1 MKGITFTTLLIIT
14 VAVVSIAIA
23 AILVSQQTH
32 PEKIYAAFSGNAT
45 SVFESMKNLALRAFE
60 SQKSLDM
67 SGIMVLPVNTILTND
82 SVLGLSTSDPEKT
95 FEYYIATP
103 YPCVCYNVT
112 RITQQ
117 NYGCSGPDSTCY
129 PPSFKDLQFFGTYYP
144 EGLNSPGQCFFEYNK
159 QCHGLVIPF
168 KEGLIGDE
176 IPTYQKHLY
185 EPPKI
190 CQAIYEC
197 LDKTLS
203 KDEECVLE
211 FDGEPFIVEN
221 ETFLDFESVLNVIQ
235 KCPQYPVTKKMNDG
249 SVYTVCTW
257 KPSDFKNKYN
267 TYQDT
272 LGYAHEVL
280 KKEDGWPELGQND
293 VPLPENGWDSPYHFD
308 VLKYDIFLEGH
319 DVPTEYIDLW
329 ITLEYADGNSSQQ
342 YFIAGGP
349 ETWDGWTVMNSL
361 EHFQGVLTDKSTGK
375 PVSGEIKKV
384 WVHLRNELGCGF
396 KADDTIKIEL
406 FRDTKVPTAILYPY
420 CSYTRPGMKNTLF
433 YYIIPSAQ
441 TTDIY
446 QQPFSLAYP
455 GPGRV
460 KFVLRD
466 FNATDCSFNIDMCA
480 QAKASEEYGDSGMN
494 IYQFFRNFDI
504 YDTPNTTGYFTPTGS
519 SDVFSYACYGPYEI
533 DLDRDYNVTEI
544 FSAVATGFEEWK
556 ATAPARLN
564 TESGAIFDWAKEN
577 VSGSAYWAP
586 RGATSWNSQYFH
598 QSPENDKCVFYLP
611 YDSSNQYVPENSFFN
626 KNSNFYSTVSNKL
639 TFYVTFVGNET
650 KPYTIHVNMIPGE

>member
-14 VAVVSIAIA
+14 VAVVSIAIF
-23 AILVSQQTH
+23 AILVNPQTH

-45 SVFESMKNLALRAFE
+45 SVFESMKNLALGAFE

-103 YPCVCYNVT
+103 YPCVCYNLSQSWNT
-112 RITQQ
+112 K
-117 NYGCSGPDSTCY
+117 YSCLGSESTCFPGEY
-129 PPSFKDLQFFGTYYP
+129 EKVIKFFTYYP
-144 EGLNSPGQCFFEYNK
+144 EGVTKPDECTTPHGTYNGQCHALIIPLK
-159 QCHGLVIPF
+159 KGLN
-168 KEGLIGDE
+168 G
-176 IPTYQKHLY
+176 IPTSDKFY

-211 FDGEPFIVEN
+211 FDGEPFIIEN
-221 ETFLDFESVLNVIQ
+221 ETFLDFQSVLNVI
-235 KCPQYPVTKKMNDG
+235 KSCPNYDVTKKMNDG

-257 KPSDFKNKYN
+257 NPKEFTNSYN
-267 TYQDT
+267 THVDT
-272 LGYAHEVL
+272 IGSAYEVL
-280 KKEDGWPELGQND
+280 KKEGGWPESGQND

-308 VLKYDIFLEGH
+308 VLKYDIFLEDH
-319 DVPTEYIDLW
+319 AVPTEYIDLW
-329 ITLEYADGNSSQQ
+329 ITLEYADGSSSQQ

-349 ETWDGWTVMNSL
+349 ETWDGWTVMNSI

-375 PVSGEIKKV
+375 PVTGEIKDV
-384 WVHLRNELGCGF
+384 RVHLRNQWGGGF
-396 KADDTIKIEL
+396 GGSDSIKIEL
-406 FRDTKVPTAILYPY
+406 FRNTKVPQDILYPY

-433 YYIIPSAQ
+433 YYIIPSAD
-441 TTDIY
+441 TADIY

-504 YDTPNTTGYFTPTGS
+504 YDTPYTTGAKDGLN
-519 SDVFSYACYGPYEI
+519 YACYGPYEI

-564 TESGAIFDWAKEN
+564 TESGAIFDWAKAN
-577 VSGSAYWAP
+577 VSGSAYWAFEHIDYQNTKCPYHDP
-586 RGATSWNSQYFH
+586 RDGYQ
-598 QSPENDKCVFYLP
+598 
-611 YDSSNQYVPENSFFN
+611 NSFFS
-626 KNSNFYSTVSNKL
+626 KYDLNSKVSNKL
-639 TFYVTFVGNET
+639 TFYVTFIGN
-650 KPYTIHVNMIPGE
+650 KDAPYTIHVNMIPGE

>member
-1 MKGITFTTLLIIT
+1 MKGIGIIFSILLVAIIA
-14 VAVVSIAIA
+14 VAIIAIA

-45 SVFESMKNLALRAFE
+45 SAFESMKNLALRAFE

-103 YPCVCYNVT
+103 YPCVCYNLT
-112 RITQQ
+112 WDSNTQS
-117 NYGCSGPDSTCY
+117 YKCLGEGSTC
-129 PPSFKDLQFFGTYYP
+129 PGFKSFLDKSWLTIYP
-144 EGLNSPGQCFFEYNK
+144 ESKLDLLDCVSDGYDK
-159 QCHGLVIPF
+159 QCHGLVFRI
-168 KEGLIGDE
+168 DE
-176 IPTYQKHLY
+176 D
-185 EPPKI
+185 PPKI

-221 ETFLDFESVLNVIQ
+221 ETFLDFESVLNVI
-235 KCPQYPVTKKMNDG
+235 KSCPNYDVTKKMNDG

-257 KPSDFKNKYN
+257 KPTEFTNSYN
-267 TYQDT
+267 THDDT
-272 LGYAHEVL
+272 LGSAYEVL
-280 KKEDGWPELGQND
+280 EKSSWKVGGEND
-293 VPLPENGWDSPYHFD
+293 VSLPDNGWNPSYHFD
-308 VLKYDIFLEGH
+308 VLKYDIFLKDH
-319 DVPTEYIDLW
+319 AVPTEYIDLW
-329 ITLEYADGNSSQQ
+329 ITLDYADGSSSQQ

-349 ETWDGWTVMNSL
+349 ETWDGYWVTNAE

-375 PVSGEIKKV
+375 PVTGEIKDV
-384 WVHLRNELGCGF
+384 RVHLRNQWGGGF
-396 KADDTIKIEL
+396 GGSDSIKIEL
-406 FRDTKVPTAILYPY
+406 FHDIKVPTAILYPY
-420 CSYTRPGMKNTLF
+420 CSYTRPEMKNTLF
-433 YYIIPSAQ
+433 YYIIPSAD

-504 YDTPNTTGYFTPTGS
+504 YDTPNATGYFTPTGS

-564 TESGAIFDWAKEN
+564 TESGAIFDWAKAN

-586 RGATSWNSQYFH
+586 RGVTSWNSPYFH
-598 QSPENDKCVFYLP
+598 QSAENDKCVFYLP
-611 YDSSNQYVPENSFFN
+611 YDSLNHYFPENSFFN
-626 KNSNFYSTVSNKL
+626 NNSNSYSDFYSKVSNKL
-639 TFYVTFVGNET
+639 TFYVTFVGNESV
-650 KPYTIHVNMIPGE
+650 PYTIHVNMIPGE